1 MSTSLQLS
9 IVSPVY
15 HTGSMLAELVNRI
28 VTNIPSEV
36 ISFEIILVDD
46 GSKDDSWSIVHNIC
60 GKYPQVRGLRLS
72 RNFGQHAAISAGL
85 QNAGGEWIIV
95 MDSDLQDQPELIPTL
110 YEKAG
115 NGHPIVLARRV
126 RRNDP
131 FTRKFA
137 SRVFYWLLARL
148 SDISPDYMMG
158 NFGIYHRQVI
168 DAVVQMKETHR
179 FFPMMVAWTG
189 FPVTHVDTVHE
200 KRAAGNSGYSFRK
213 LVQLALQITLSYSD
227 RPLRYIVKAGML
239 ISLLSAI
246 YAFVILVK
254 YFTGSITV
262 LGYTSL
268 IVSIWFIGGLI
279 LFTLGIV
286 GLYVGRTFE
295 QTKGR
300 PFFVVKEISE

>member
-1 MSTSLQLS
+1 MSISSQLS

-15 HTGSMLAELVNRI
+15 NTGSMLAELVNRI
-28 VTNIPSEV
+28 VSSVPSSLS
-36 ISFEIILVDD
+36 SFEIVLVDD
-46 GSKDDSWSIVHNIC
+46 GSKDDSWSVVQNLC
-60 GKYPQVRGLRLS
+60 RQYSCVRGIRLS

-85 QNAGGEWIIV
+85 QHATGEWIAV
-95 MDSDLQDQPELIPTL
+95 MDSDLQDQPELIATL
-110 YEKAG
+110 YTQAVS
-115 NGHPIVLARRV
+115 GHPVVLARRL

-131 FTRKFA
+131 FTRRLA
-137 SRVFYWLLARL
+137 SRVFYWLLGWL
-148 SDISPDYMMG
+148 SDLSPNYMMG
-158 NFGIYHRQVI
+158 NFGIYSRDVI
-168 DAVVQMKETHR
+168 DAVLQMKETHR

-189 FPVTHVDTVHE
+189 FPVTHVDTVHD
-200 KRAAGNSGYSFRK
+200 KRVEGNSGYSLRK

-227 RPLRYIVKAGML
+227 LPLRYIVKAGII

-246 YAFVILVK
+246 YAFIILVK
-254 YFTGSITV
+254 YFAGKITV

-295 QTKGR
+295 QSKGR
-300 PFFVVKEISE
+300 PFYVVGETIN